1 MKPASAILR
10 SLAAKDGE
18 QVTMNDVLEETG
30 RRAHGFGLLLFA
42 LPQAVPLPLGGI
54 SVALAIPLLLLS
66 AHLIVFGV
74 GSGIPERSRRY
85 GIRATWVR
93 QMVRY
98 AAPLLTKLE
107 LLSRPR
113 LQALADR
120 SRLLGVVCLLLAI
133 VIFLPIP
140 FGNLVPGVCII
151 LIAFGMVERD
161 GLIISLGFVA
171 TLALFIGLYFA
182 ADWIADFMI
191 KTFSG
196 YF

>member
-18 QVTMNDVLEETG
+18 QVTMDDVLEETG

-42 LPQAVPLPLGGI
+42 LPQAIPLPLGGV
-54 SVALAIPLLLLS
+54 SVVLAIPLLLLS

-85 GIRATWVR
+85 GIRASWVR
-93 QMVRY
+93 HMVRF
-98 AAPLLTKLE
+98 AAPVLAKLE
-107 LLSRPR
+107 YLSRPR
-113 LQALADR
+113 LETLADR
-120 SRLLGVVCLLLAI
+120 SRLLGFLCLLLAI

-140 FGNLVPGVCII
+140 FGNLIPGVCII

-161 GLIISLGFVA
+161 GLIVGLGVVA
-171 TLALFIGLYFA
+171 TVALFVGLYFA
-182 ADWIADFMI
+182 VDWLTDFII
-191 KTFSG
+191 KAFTG
-196 YF
+196 